1 MNDQLAAAP
10 VILHVTTPAAWADAL
25 AKGRYDA
32 DSLATE
38 GFIHC
43 SAPSQLDWVL
53 DRHFKGRSG
62 LIVLQIDVAKVPAQ
76 IRYENLE
83 GGAQLFPHIYGPV
96 PCAAVTGVTPV
107 FPA

>member
-1 MNDQLAAAP
+1 MSDDQRPAT
-10 VILHVTTPAAWADAL
+10 VILHITTPAAWTEAL

-32 DSLATE
+32 DSLVTQ

-43 SAPSQLDWVL
+43 SQPAQLDWVL

-62 LIVLQIDVAKVPAQ
+62 LIVLQIDVAKIPAE

-83 GGAQLFPHIYGPV
+83 GGTQLFPHIYGPI
-96 PCAAVTGVTPV
+96 PCAAVTAVTPV
-107 FPA
+107 FAA